1 MRRRA
6 SQTMLPQIRSVTL
19 TRAPSQWKRE
29 SDLSAVPLVKSSR
42 TLRERS
48 LLVLDTPADEIEDGH
63 PRRRDN
69 RMHDFAPHELMHP
82 GWCDF
87 CDELVWGLSEAAMVC
102 SACNF
107 MCHAQCVPKL
117 RIDCLRTPALFPLK
131 QEATADTL
139 LAGALSKSTTLDR
152 AVSSGVQSNSDKIEA
167 RLLRAHNVPNIEQR
181 VSEYNKQA
189 FGYKISCSEGGVFSG
204 RIPIYINLA
213 KPVRVHAGR
222 ERMEHACEDEHESRK
237 KGTPDVS
244 LVRLAAG
251 LCKHVHVNSTMTAGD
266 VVALLLMRLKI
277 SSPKSKF
284 ALYELDLESTRSRQL
299 QPTEEPLVLQL
310 LWGSARTNVLSLQN
324 RPQDE
329 SAQAWETFALIELEN
344 FVCALDRE
352 EQRFVQQIERDYERR
367 RQRLRVALKAA
378 VSRRGRTGSTGLHS
392 AA

>member
-251 LCKHVHVNSTMTAGD
+251 TPNMIYTATNTAPPPYSIHLHTLVRTHNKHVTQCWQKIDSFSLCVHRKEYCLQHVECFWHARHGII
-266 VVALLLMRLKI
+266 VA
-277 SSPKSKF
+277 
-284 ALYELDLESTRSRQL
+284 
-299 QPTEEPLVLQL
+299 
-310 LWGSARTNVLSLQN
+310 
-324 RPQDE
+324 
-329 SAQAWETFALIELEN
+329 
-344 FVCALDRE
+344 
-352 EQRFVQQIERDYERR
+352 
-367 RQRLRVALKAA
+367 
-378 VSRRGRTGSTGLHS
+378 
-392 AA
+392 